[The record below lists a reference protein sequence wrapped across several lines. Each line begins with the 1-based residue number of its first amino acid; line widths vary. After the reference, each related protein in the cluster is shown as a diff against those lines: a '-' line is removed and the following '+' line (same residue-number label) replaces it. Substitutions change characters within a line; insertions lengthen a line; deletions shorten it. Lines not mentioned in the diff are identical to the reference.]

1 MGTTD
6 KRLKYLDMPRE
17 FKARAQD
24 VELSCKMSQ
33 RMCEEIAKRLARTK
47 PKTADEFERVE
58 KWKELVMTTSQANE
72 KMMSMLDF
80 THKFLQ
86 EIASDAKELIDG
98 AELRNKLEI
107 QSETIEILMSQTAT
121 MRKVRDE
128 IGI

>member
-6 KRLKYLDMPRE
+6 NRLKYLDMPRE

-72 KMMSMLDF
+72 KMMSMLEY

-86 EIASDAKELIDG
+86 EIATDAKTLIEG
-98 AELRNKLEI
+98 AELRNKLEL
-107 QSETIEILMSQTAT
+107 QSESIELFLQQPKI
-121 MRKVRDE
+121 VRTR
-128 IGI
+128 